1 MKKVFATIL
10 AIIYLATSSGAAI
23 ITHYCMG
30 KVVSVDLE
38 QKQKCGKCG
47 MKNKKGCCEDRIT
60 ILKVQEE
67 HQVVSNHFL
76 VQPDFVIVNN
86 SYNSYSASL
95 LPVASGNIT
104 HNNSPPGTSG
114 AELCILHSVFK
125 I

>member
-38 QKQKCGKCG
+38 QKHKCGKCG
-47 MKNKKGCCEDRIT
+47 MINKKGCCEDRIT

-86 SYNSYSASL
+86 NYNSYNVSL
-95 LPVASGNIT
+95 LPVVSGSII
-104 HNNSPPGTSG
+104 HNNSPPGTRCTK
-114 AELCILHSVFK
+114 LCILYSVFR